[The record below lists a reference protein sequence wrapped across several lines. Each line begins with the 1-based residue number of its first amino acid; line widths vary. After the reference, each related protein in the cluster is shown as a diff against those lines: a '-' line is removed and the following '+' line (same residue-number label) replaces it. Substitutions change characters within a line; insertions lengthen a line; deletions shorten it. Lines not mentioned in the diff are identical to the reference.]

1 MKKKLL
7 YLFIIIPFFSN
18 AQNKGT
24 YVDTWGHLH
33 YGTNKNNQEVYTFGN
48 NVKLRSESNT
58 KSEVLEL
65 IKIGE
70 KVLILDGT
78 YNAHTYEYNGVD
90 WSWFKVKYK
99 NRIGYVI
106 GGLLSQETQK
116 TKNYTYVTSF
126 SKTNEKYKL
135 HLRVINNDKEYVEN
149 SIEFYKNDFYMEVSD
164 NKGIQNIEDMVVL
177 GITNRYTYDK
187 IKYYFFNNE
196 NSLKKAIQIKHSED
210 GESHLFI
217 EELIFPTEKKGEKNK
232 IIYNLYR
239 DEYDKNFEPLSIK
252 FVWEGKELIPKIPEE
267 GEEEEK

>member
-7 YLFIIIPFFSN
+7 YLFLIIPFFIN
-18 AQNKGT
+18 AQNKGA
-24 YVDTWGHLH
+24 YIDTWGHLH

-78 YNAHTYEYNGVD
+78 YNAHTYEYNGID

-99 NRIGYVI
+99 NKTGYVI

-126 SKTNEKYKL
+126 SKINETYKL
-135 HLRVINNDKEYVEN
+135 LVRVISNNKKYVEN
-149 SIEFYKNDFYMEVSD
+149 SIKFYKNDFYMEVSD
-164 NKGIQNIEDMVVL
+164 NKGIQNIEDMVIL
-177 GITNRYTYDK
+177 GITNRYTNDR
-187 IKYYFFNNE
+187 IKHYFFNNGK
-196 NSLKKAIQIKHSED
+196 SLEKAIEVKHSED
-210 GESHLFI
+210 GWSHLFL
-217 EELIFPTEKKGEKNK
+217 EEVIFPNDKEGEKNK
-232 IIYNLYR
+232 IMYKLHR
-239 DEYDKNFEPLSIK
+239 DEQNQDFDTFTQK
-252 FVWEGKELIPKIPEE
+252 FTWEGKELKPNIPK
-267 GEEEEK
+267 